1 MNVTSPH
8 FTRRAYGARFAALMG
23 FLAATPAHA
32 DDQLPPQ
39 SAAPAG
45 QHGVQIEE
53 IIVTAQ
59 KRTQNIQD
67 IPIAVSALDSDTL
80 KSLGIK
86 SSDEI
91 SEFMANLQIGLPAG
105 KGNQP
110 IIAIRGVGLNDT
122 NTNNAGPNGV
132 YVDEVY
138 MSSPASQTFQTFDLD
153 RVEVLK
159 GPQGTLYGRNTTGG
173 AINYISAKPTD
184 DPQALAHVSY
194 GSFNTYQIDGM
205 VSGPITDQVN
215 GRLAFVHNA
224 SDGYMENLANGKY
237 ANGANDYAY
246 RGQIAAKP
254 SDDLTLLLNLHGGR
268 VDTRPT
274 EYRQLGTLSSS
285 LSQCPNDQILA
296 GDCTDLYGY
305 KAPRGFYQGNYNR
318 DQNLKI
324 NSYGGSVRADY
335 ILGAVTFT
343 SISAFESSNKF
354 HPEDTDAEPHRLLEV
369 DFGVLSKSYT
379 QEFRAAGSGETYHWL
394 GGVYYLKENLT
405 QNQKASALLDIDAI
419 YFPGVGNGN
428 ALIGTGHSTQNTDAY
443 AGYGQAD
450 YEIIDRTR
458 LTLGGRYT
466 YERKTFDTAALL
478 STETNGAFPA
488 PSPLYAAQENLSN
501 GAASWRAA
509 LDYRLAT
516 QILAYA
522 SISTGFKSGGFNGG
536 ILSTNPADALRQ
548 LQPIKPEHV
557 TAYETGFKSDLLD
570 KRLRL
575 NGAAFYYDYT
585 DMQVYN
591 LIPAAAVGGLPV
603 SVLDN
608 APTATIEG
616 LELEADA
623 EPVRNLTTRVNL
635 GVLDT
640 KMGHF
645 ISGAGT
651 SEIADFTGH
660 RLPLAPKFTAESI
673 VEYVIGMPNDD
684 QVKAETSLSYRSK
697 QFFDVRNDPLL
708 TQTGYWL
715 LNARLAY
722 VTRDGRWE
730 LAGFGKNLT
739 ATQYLNYA
747 VNISSPFGLLEEVVG
762 APRSGGVEVT
772 FRY

>member
-1 MNVTSPH
+1 ML
-8 FTRRAYGARFAALMG
+8 GL
-23 FLAATPAHA
+23 LAAGAASAQDAATLATPSTEA
-32 DDQLPPQ
+32 QGPR
-39 SAAPAG
+39 
-45 QHGVQIEE
+45 IEE

-59 KRTQNIQD
+59 KRAQNIQD
-67 IPIAVSALDSDTL
+67 IPIAVSALDAQAL
-80 KSLGIK
+80 KELGIK

-91 SEFMANLQIGLPAG
+91 SEFMSNLQIALPAG

-132 YVDEVY
+132 YIDEIY
-138 MSSPASQTFQTFDLD
+138 MSAPASQTFQTFDLD

-184 DPQALAHVSY
+184 ETQATAHASY

-205 VSGPITDQVN
+205 VSGQVTDDVD
-215 GRLAFVHNA
+215 GRLAFVHNG
-224 SDGYMENLANGKY
+224 SDGYMENLRNGKT

-246 RGQIAAKP
+246 RGLLQAKP
-254 SDDLTLLLNLHGGR
+254 NDDLTLLINLHGGR
-268 VDTRPT
+268 VDTRST
-274 EYRQLGTLSSS
+274 EYRQVGTLNAG
-285 LSQCPNDQILA
+285 LSQCTNAQIAA
-296 GDCTDLYGY
+296 GGCTDLYGY
-305 KAPRGFYQGNYNR
+305 KAPRGFYKGNYNR

-324 NSYGGSVRADY
+324 NSYGASVRADY
-335 ILGAVTFT
+335 VLASVTLT
-343 SISAFESSNKF
+343 SLSAFESSNKF
-354 HPEDTDAEPHRLLEV
+354 HPEDTDAEPNRLLQV
-369 DFGVLSKSYT
+369 DFGVRSRTYS

-394 GGVYYLKENLT
+394 GGLYYLKENLA
-405 QNQKASALLDIDAI
+405 QDQKASALLDLDTV
-419 YFPGVGNGN
+419 YFPGIGNGN
-428 ALIGTGHSTQNTDAY
+428 ALIGSGRSTQATDAY
-443 AGYGQAD
+443 AGYGQAE
-450 YEIIDRTR
+450 YEVLERTR

-466 YERKTFDTAALL
+466 YERKTFNTFALL

-488 PSPLYAAQENLSN
+488 PSPLYHAQENLSN

-509 LDYRLAT
+509 LDYRLTAQVLT
-516 QILAYA
+516 YA
-522 SISTGFKSGGFNGG
+522 SVSTGFKSGGFNGG
-536 ILSTNPADALRQ
+536 ILSTDPADALRQ
-548 LQPIKPEHV
+548 LQPIKPERV
-557 TAYETGFKSDLLD
+557 TAYETGFKSDLFG

-603 SVLDN
+603 AVLDN

-616 LELEADA
+616 VELEADA
-623 EPVRNLTTRVNL
+623 QPFRDLTARLNV

-640 KMGHF
+640 RMGHF

-651 SEIADFTGH
+651 SQVSDFTGH
-660 RLPLAPKFTAESI
+660 RLPLAPKFSAEAI
-673 VEYVIGMPNDD
+673 IEYAVAMPNDD
-684 QVKAETSLSYRSK
+684 QVKAQTSLSYRSR

-708 TQTGYWL
+708 VQTSYWL
-715 LNARLAY
+715 LNARVAY
-722 VTRDGRWE
+722 QTRDGRWE
-730 LAGFGKNLT
+730 FAGFGKNLT

-747 VNISSPFGLLEEVVG
+747 INLSSPFGLLEEVVG

-772 FRY
+772 YRY